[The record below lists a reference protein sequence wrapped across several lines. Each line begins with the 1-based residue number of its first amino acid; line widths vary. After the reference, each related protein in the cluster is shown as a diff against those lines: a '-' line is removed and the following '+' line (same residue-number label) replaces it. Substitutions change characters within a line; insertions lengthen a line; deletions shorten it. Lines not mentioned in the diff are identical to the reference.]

1 MQTSSRGRT
10 RRGRRRALLA
20 LPAVA
25 AAGAALTL
33 AACSPSAAHPG
44 SSPSG
49 GSSPSPSTGAA
60 PAAGGTALAVRSTS
74 LGTILTDGRGFT
86 LYAFEADQGTTSA
99 CSGACATAWPP
110 AAATSASPDVG
121 TGVTPSLVSEARQA
135 DGTTQLTYAGHPV
148 YLFTHDSAPGSTS
161 GQGLQAFG
169 ARWDVLTAA
178 GQELTTGSTAS
189 TSAPSSSAP
198 SPAPTPTC
206 TIPQNNGGDHDAD
219 NNGGPDDG
227 DGCDK

>member
-1 MQTSSRGRT
+1 
-10 RRGRRRALLA
+10 
-20 LPAVA
+20 
-25 AAGAALTL
+25 
-33 AACSPSAAHPG
+33 
-44 SSPSG
+44 
-49 GSSPSPSTGAA
+49 
-60 PAAGGTALAVRSTS
+60 
-74 LGTILTDGRGFT
+74 
-86 LYAFEADQGTTSA
+86 
-99 CSGACATAWPP
+99 
-110 AAATSASPDVG
+110 
-121 TGVTPSLVSEARQA
+121 VTPSLVSEARRA

-169 ARWDVLTAA
+169 ARWDALTAA
-178 GQELTTGSTAS
+178 GQELTAGSSAS

-206 TIPQNNGGDHDAD
+206 TLPQNNGGDHDAD